1 MEIRRADGGDVE
13 AVRRIAERSWDRD
26 YPTFL
31 TRETISE
38 GIDEWYSPDSIRA
51 DLANP
56 RSTILVAERDG
67 EVVGFVQA
75 HRSNATGHVLR
86 LYVDPDHQR
95 EGIGTTLF
103 EAVEDALISSGVER
117 IRAMALAQNERA
129 QAFYRSL
136 GMNRVGTET
145 TTIGGAGYEE
155 AIFERPVDG

>member
-13 AVRRIAERSWDRD
+13 GIREVAERSWDRD

-38 GIDEWYSPDSIRA
+38 GIAEWYDPNSIRA

-56 RSTILVAERDG
+56 RSTILVAERDDQ
-67 EVVGFVQA
+67 VVGFVQA
-75 HRSNATGHVLR
+75 HRSNGTGHVLR

-95 EGIGTTLF
+95 EGIGTALF
-103 EAVEDALISSGVER
+103 EAVEDTLTAKGIEHV
-117 IRAMALAQNERA
+117 RAMALAQNERG

-136 GMNRVGTET
+136 GMDRVGTET

-155 AIFERPVDG
+155 AIFERPVDR